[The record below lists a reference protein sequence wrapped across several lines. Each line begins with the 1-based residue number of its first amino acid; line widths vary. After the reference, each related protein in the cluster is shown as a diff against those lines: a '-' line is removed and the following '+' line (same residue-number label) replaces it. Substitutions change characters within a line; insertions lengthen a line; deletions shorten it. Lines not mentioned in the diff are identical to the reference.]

1 MTYPISTNPDG
12 VKIMPQHMEK
22 EKLYHCV
29 YKEKILLIYKD
40 DEDLLNCY
48 EIEEQ
53 DLVERVKTN
62 GNQDEI
68 EIILDEY
75 LKQNNIKH

>member
-1 MTYPISTNPDG
+1 
-12 VKIMPQHMEK
+12 MEK

-29 YKEKILLIYKD
+29 FKDKVLLIFKD

-53 DLVERVKTN
+53 DLVEKVKAN
-62 GNQDEI
+62 GNQDEV
-68 EIILDEY
+68 EIILEEY
-75 LKQNNIKH
+75 LKQKNLKH

>member
-53 DLVERVKTN
+53 DLVEKVKTN

-68 EIILDEY
+68 EIILEEY
-75 LKQNNIKH
+75 LRQNNIKH